1 MERIVEIR
9 NKESEIKLKELNAT
23 KDKLFS
29 IIVHDLRSPFNIIIG
44 LSELLFGNFNYTNN
58 VEPKK

>member
-29 IIVHDLRSPFNIIIG
+29 IIVHELRSPFNIIMG

>member
-29 IIVHDLRSPFNIIIG
+29 IIVHELRSPFNIIMG

-58 VEPKK
+58 VELKK